1 MIDTK
6 QLAYEL
12 YESDDIQFAEV
23 FAYLNCMRK
32 GALIHCDGCIG
43 ENLGKLTLTKDE
55 VLAVTAEDEN
65 GSIFNWLRVILSEI
79 IDSPEV
85 NVSAWWKQK
94 A

>member
-6 QLAYEL
+6 KLAYEL

-23 FAYLNCMRK
+23 VAYLNCMRK
-32 GALIHCDGCIG
+32 GALTHGDGSIS
-43 ENLGKLTLTKDE
+43 ENLEKLTLTKDE
-55 VLAVTAEDEN
+55 VLAVTAEAESC
-65 GSIFNWLRVILSEI
+65 SIFNWLRVILSEI
-79 IDSPEV
+79 IDNPEV